1 MKSDSTLPKPHST
14 GSLTSESSE
23 KSFSSVLHQL
33 WSSKNPLDARTLS
46 QRKTKIV
53 ATLGPSSRAPEK
65 IKELIS
71 AGANVFR
78 LNFSHGSH
86 EEHLAVL
93 KDVRTIAK
101 EMGAHIA
108 ILQDLSGPKIR
119 ISNVDGDF
127 CPIHDG
133 QSIELRVADKS
144 LSNAQTIYVETVN
157 PIKTLLPGHH
167 VLLAD
172 GLIELVAE
180 EVSTDHVTCRV
191 IKGGRIRSRVGIAF
205 PDSDVDL
212 PATTKKDLVDLEWG
226 ITNGVDYVA
235 ISFVRSASDVLSLRE
250 IINQRGA
257 AAGIIAKIERRTAL
271 ENIEEIVRASD
282 GLMVARGDLGL
293 EVPLEQLPMLQRKLI
308 EEANFRGIPV
318 IVATQMMHSMITSVR
333 PTRAEVSDIAAAVMG
348 GADAV
353 MLSDE
358 TAIGEHPAA
367 CVGYLSRIALA
378 AEQTFAFEEYKLRL
392 RNSDTLT
399 VPDAIAYA
407 ACAASIKTSA
417 DALIACTETGTSA
430 RLVAKYRPQQPLYGV
445 SRNET
450 TLRRMALYW
459 GVKPCEFES
468 ARNHTD
474 EIERALE
481 VVQDLENLPNGSRA
495 VVTGGRF
502 TQTPGSTSV
511 LEVRELNYRAA
522 ASV

>member
-1 MKSDSTLPKPHST
+1 MKSDPRSATSSTPD
-14 GSLTSESSE
+14 SSE
-23 KSFSSVLHQL
+23 RSFQTVLQQL
-33 WSSKNPLDARTLS
+33 WSNRNPLDAHTLA

-65 IKELIS
+65 IKELIE

-78 LNFSHGSH
+78 LNFSHGSD
-86 EEHLAVL
+86 EEHLSVL
-93 KDVRTIAK
+93 KDVRAIASQI
-101 EMGAHIA
+101 GAHIA

-119 ISNVDGDF
+119 ISNVEGDF
-127 CPIHDG
+127 CPINDG
-133 QSIELRVADKS
+133 QLIELRVADGR
-144 LSNAQTIYVETVN
+144 LSNAKTIFVETVN
-157 PIKTLLPGHH
+157 PMKTLLVGHH

-172 GLIELVAE
+172 GLIELATE
-180 EVSTDHVTCRV
+180 SVSADHVVCRV

-212 PATTKKDLVDLEWG
+212 PATTKKDLVDLDWG
-226 ITNGVDYVA
+226 IANGVDYVA
-235 ISFVRSASDVLSLRE
+235 ISFVRTAEDVLSLRR
-250 IINQRGA
+250 IINEKGSS
-257 AAGIIAKIERRTAL
+257 AGIIAKIERRAAL

-293 EVPLEQLPMLQRKLI
+293 EVPLEQLPMLQRRLI

-407 ACAASIKTSA
+407 ACAASVKTSA
-417 DALIACTETGTSA
+417 DAIIACTETGTSA

-445 SRNET
+445 SRKDT
-450 TLRRMALYW
+450 TLRRLALYW
-459 GVKPCEFES
+459 GVKPCAFES
-468 ARNHTD
+468 AKNHID
-474 EIERALE
+474 EIEQALQ
-481 VVQDLENLPNGSRA
+481 VVQNRENLPNGSRA

-502 TQTPGSTSV
+502 TQTPGATSV
-511 LEVRELNYRAA
+511 LEVRELNYRT
-522 ASV
+522 